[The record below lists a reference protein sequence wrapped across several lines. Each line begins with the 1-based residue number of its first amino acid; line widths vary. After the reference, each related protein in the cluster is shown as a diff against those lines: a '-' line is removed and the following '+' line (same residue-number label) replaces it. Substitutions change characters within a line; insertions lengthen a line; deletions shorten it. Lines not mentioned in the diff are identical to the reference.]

1 MLQKSSYLVCLLIGV
16 FLVLFQEFVDNP
28 HVLIRI
34 FGLSLIMFALYNIT
48 KRIGNYPKNDSFV
61 EYDEEE

>member
-1 MLQKSSYLVCLLIGV
+1 MLQKPFYLLCLLIGV
-16 FLVLFQEFVDNP
+16 FLVLYQEFVNNP

-34 FGLSLIMFALYNIT
+34 FGLSLIMFALYNKT
-48 KRIGNYPKNDSFV
+48 KRIGNYPKNDSFI

>member
-1 MLQKSSYLVCLLIGV
+1 MLQKSFYLVCLLIAV
-16 FLVLFQEFVDNP
+16 FLVLYQEFIDKP

-34 FGLSLIMFALYNIT
+34 FGLILIMFALHNTT
-48 KRIGNYPKNDSFV
+48 KRIGDRPKNDSFI